1 MALSDEHGVLCVQM
15 WPVAKGL
22 SLVRT
27 HFCAPR
33 SAARSAHHCPS
44 VPVATANPAAA
55 AGACGGICAVTPW
68 LLLVG
73 LWHTTSPRAC
83 SEVLRAAQH
92 GGCAGPTGTTLPLF
106 ASSRV
111 SGRCPRYPRAMASQE
126 VRRVWTGGM
135 SVE

>member
-33 SAARSAHHCPS
+33 SAARSDHHCPS
-44 VPVATANPAAA
+44 VPVATANPAVA
-55 AGACGGICAVTPW
+55 AGAWGGICAVTPW

-83 SEVLRAAQH
+83 SEVLRAAHH
-92 GGCAGPTGTTLPLF
+92 GGCVSPTGP
-106 ASSRV
+106 AQPVSPSSRV
-111 SGRCPRYPRAMASQE
+111 SGRCPRSPRARGNLPV
-126 VRRVWTGGM
+126 VRP
-135 SVE
+135 